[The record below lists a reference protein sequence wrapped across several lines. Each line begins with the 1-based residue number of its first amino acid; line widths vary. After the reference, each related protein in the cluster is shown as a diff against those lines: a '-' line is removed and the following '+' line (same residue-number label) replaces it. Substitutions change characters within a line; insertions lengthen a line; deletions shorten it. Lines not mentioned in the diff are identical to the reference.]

1 MLDLKYILNNKNYI
15 IKKLSTRNYDI
26 SNIEKIVKLIEKR
39 NQLIFKLEKL
49 LAKKNELSQEIGI
62 QKRNKKNPEK
72 LINEVN
78 LLKEEIDKIEL
89 KADKSIN
96 KVNELVLQIPNIPYD
111 DVPIGHSDLD
121 NVVIKEHPTLGRGL
135 VKNVEPHYDIATKLD
150 IIDFSRAVKLAQTRF
165 VLYKKEGAAL
175 IRALENFM
183 LDTHIKNGYEEIMPP
198 HIVNSKMLY
207 GTGQLPKFK
216 EDLFKLESNDL
227 WLIPTAEVPVTN
239 YHYDEILDLSKPKKY
254 VAYTKCFRSEAGSGG
269 RDTRGIIRQHEFHKV
284 ELVKVVKQEDG
295 MTEWEKMVND
305 AKNILELLEIPYREV
320 MLSTGDIGFSSAK
333 TIDLELWI
341 PSEEKYRETSSI
353 SICNDF
359 QARRAKIR
367 YRNDEGK
374 TTYAFTMNGSGLAI
388 DRVMAAILENY
399 QNSDGSISIPKVLIP
414 YMNGLE
420 KIEIKG

>member
-72 LINEVN
+72 LIDEVN

-121 NVVIKEHPTLGRGL
+121 NVVIKEHATLGRGL
-135 VKNVEPHYDIATKLD
+135 VKNVEPHYDIAAKLD

-183 LDTHIKNGYEEIMPP
+183 LDTHIKKGYEEIMPP

-216 EDLFKLESNDL
+216 EDLFKLEGNDL

-399 QNSDGSISIPKVLIP
+399 QNSDGSIDIPKVLIP

>member
-216 EDLFKLESNDL
+216 EDLFKLEGNDL

-399 QNSDGSISIPKVLIP
+399 QNKDGSISIPKVLIP

>member
-78 LLKEEIDKIEL
+78 LLKEEIDQIEL

-216 EDLFKLESNDL
+216 EDLFKLEGNDL

-399 QNSDGSISIPKVLIP
+399 QNKDGSISIPKVLIP

>member
-216 EDLFKLESNDL
+216 EDLFKLEGNDL

-367 YRNDEGK
+367 YRNNEGK

-399 QNSDGSISIPKVLIP
+399 QNKDGSISIPKVLIP

>member
-78 LLKEEIDKIEL
+78 LLKEEIDQIEL

-121 NVVIKEHPTLGRGL
+121 NVVIKEHATLGRGL

-216 EDLFKLESNDL
+216 EDLFKLEGNDL

-399 QNSDGSISIPKVLIP
+399 QNSDGSIIIPKVLIP

>member
-111 DVPIGHSDLD
+111 DVPVGHSDLD
-121 NVVIKEHPTLGRGL
+121 NVVIKEHATLGRGL
-135 VKNVEPHYDIATKLD
+135 VKNVEPHYDIAAKLD

-216 EDLFKLESNDL
+216 EDLFKLEGNDL

-295 MTEWEKMVND
+295 MIEWEKMVND

-399 QNSDGSISIPKVLIP
+399 QNKDGSISIPKVLIP
-414 YMNGLE
+414 YMHGLE

>member
-135 VKNVEPHYDIATKLD
+135 VKNVEPHYDIAAKLD

-183 LDTHIKNGYEEIMPP
+183 LDTHIKKGYEEIMPP

-216 EDLFKLESNDL
+216 EDLFKLEGNDL

-359 QARRAKIR
+359 QTRRAKIR

-399 QNSDGSISIPKVLIP
+399 QNSDGSVSIPKVLIP

>member
-26 SNIEKIVKLIEKR
+26 SNIEKIVNLIEKR

-62 QKRNKKNPEK
+62 QKRNKQNPEK

-121 NVVIKEHPTLGRGL
+121 NVVIKERPTLGRGL

-216 EDLFKLESNDL
+216 EDLFKLEGNDL

-295 MTEWEKMVND
+295 ITEWEKMVND

-399 QNSDGSISIPKVLIP
+399 QNSDGSIDIPKVLIP

>member
-295 MTEWEKMVND
+295 ITEWEKMVND

>member
-121 NVVIKEHPTLGRGL
+121 NVVIKEHATLGRGL
-135 VKNVEPHYDIATKLD
+135 VKNVEPHYDIAAKLD

-216 EDLFKLESNDL
+216 EDLFKLEGNDL

-284 ELVKVVKQEDG
+284 ELVKVVKQEDA

>member
-62 QKRNKKNPEK
+62 QKRNKQNPEK

-165 VLYKKEGAAL
+165 VLYKKQGAAL

-295 MTEWEKMVND
+295 ITEWEKMVND

-414 YMNGLE
+414 YMHGLE

>member
-78 LLKEEIDKIEL
+78 LLKEEIDQIEL

-121 NVVIKEHPTLGRGL
+121 NVVIKEHATLGRGL

-216 EDLFKLESNDL
+216 EDLFKLEGNDL

-367 YRNDEGK
+367 YRNNEGK

>member
-121 NVVIKEHPTLGRGL
+121 NVVIKEHATLGRGL

-216 EDLFKLESNDL
+216 EDLFKLEGNDL

-414 YMNGLE
+414 YVNGLK

>member
-96 KVNELVLQIPNIPYD
+96 KVNELVLQIPNIPYH
-111 DVPIGHSDLD
+111 DVPIGHCDVD
-121 NVVIKEHPTLGRGL
+121 NVVIKNPPTLGRVL
-135 VKNVEPHYDIATKLD
+135 VKNVDPHYDIATKLD

-216 EDLFKLESNDL
+216 EDLFKLEGNDL

>member
-121 NVVIKEHPTLGRGL
+121 NVVIKEHATLGRGL

-216 EDLFKLESNDL
+216 EDLFKLEGNDL

-399 QNSDGSISIPKVLIP
+399 QNSDGSIIIPKVLIP

>member
-216 EDLFKLESNDL
+216 EDLFKLEGNDL

-305 AKNILELLEIPYREV
+305 AKSILELLEIPYREV

-399 QNSDGSISIPKVLIP
+399 QNSDGSIDIPKVLIP

>member
-216 EDLFKLESNDL
+216 EDLFKLEGNDL

-414 YMNGLE
+414 YMHGLE

>member
-216 EDLFKLESNDL
+216 KDLFKLEGNDL

-305 AKNILELLEIPYREV
+305 AKSILELLEIPYREV

-399 QNSDGSISIPKVLIP
+399 QNKDGSISIPKVLIP

>member
-135 VKNVEPHYDIATKLD
+135 VTNVESHYDIATKLD

-216 EDLFKLESNDL
+216 EDLFKLEGNDL

-399 QNSDGSISIPKVLIP
+399 QNSDGSIDIPKVLIP

>member
-121 NVVIKEHPTLGRGL
+121 NVVIKEHSTLGRGL
-135 VKNVEPHYDIATKLD
+135 VKNVEPHYDIAAKLD

-216 EDLFKLESNDL
+216 EDLFKLEGNDL

-284 ELVKVVKQEDG
+284 ELVKVVKQEEG
-295 MTEWEKMVND
+295 MIEWEKMVND
-305 AKNILELLEIPYREV
+305 AKSILELLEIPYREV

-399 QNSDGSISIPKVLIP
+399 QNKDGSISIPKVLIP
-414 YMNGLE
+414 YMIGLE

>member
-121 NVVIKEHPTLGRGL
+121 NVVIKEHATLGRGL
-135 VKNVEPHYDIATKLD
+135 VKNVEPHYDIAAKLD

-216 EDLFKLESNDL
+216 EDLFKLEGNDL

-399 QNSDGSISIPKVLIP
+399 QNNDGSISIPKVLIP
-414 YMNGLE
+414 YMHGLE

>member
-121 NVVIKEHPTLGRGL
+121 NVVIKEHATLGRGL

-183 LDTHIKNGYEEIMPP
+183 LDTNIKNGYEEIMPP

-216 EDLFKLESNDL
+216 EDLFKLEGNDL

-399 QNSDGSISIPKVLIP
+399 QNSDGSIDIPKVLIP

>member
-121 NVVIKEHPTLGRGL
+121 NIVIKEHPTLGRGL

-216 EDLFKLESNDL
+216 EDLFKLEGNDL

>member
-121 NVVIKEHPTLGRGL
+121 NVVMKEHPTLGRGL

-216 EDLFKLESNDL
+216 EDLFKLEGNDL

-320 MLSTGDIGFSSAK
+320 MLSTGDIGFSSSK

-374 TTYAFTMNGSGLAI
+374 TTYAYTMNGSGLAI

>member
-121 NVVIKEHPTLGRGL
+121 NVVIKEHATLGRGL

-216 EDLFKLESNDL
+216 EDLFKLEGNDL

-284 ELVKVVKQEDG
+284 ELVKVVKQEEG
-295 MTEWEKMVND
+295 MIEWEKMVND

>member
-216 EDLFKLESNDL
+216 EDLFKLEGNDL

-284 ELVKVVKQEDG
+284 EIVKVVKQEDG

>member
-96 KVNELVLQIPNIPYD
+96 KVNELVLQIPNSPYD

-135 VKNVEPHYDIATKLD
+135 VKNVEPHYDISTKLD

-216 EDLFKLESNDL
+216 EDLFKLEGNDL

>member
-121 NVVIKEHPTLGRGL
+121 NVVIKEHATLGRGL

-216 EDLFKLESNDL
+216 EDLFKLQDNDL

-295 MTEWEKMVND
+295 MIEWEKMVND

-399 QNSDGSISIPKVLIP
+399 QNKDGSISIPKVLIP

>member
-121 NVVIKEHPTLGRGL
+121 NVVIKEHATLGRGL

-216 EDLFKLESNDL
+216 EDLFKLEGNDL

-414 YMNGLE
+414 YMNGLQ

>member
-183 LDTHIKNGYEEIMPP
+183 LDTHIKNGYEEIMSP

-216 EDLFKLESNDL
+216 EDLFKLEGNDL

-414 YMNGLE
+414 YMNELE

>member
-121 NVVIKEHPTLGRGL
+121 NVVIKEHATLGRGL

-165 VLYKKEGAAL
+165 VLYKKQGAAL

-216 EDLFKLESNDL
+216 EDLFKLEGNDL

>member
-111 DVPIGHSDLD
+111 DVPVGHSDLD

-216 EDLFKLESNDL
+216 EDLFKLEGNDL

-284 ELVKVVKQEDG
+284 ELVKVVKQEEG
-295 MTEWEKMVND
+295 MIEWGKMVND

-399 QNSDGSISIPKVLIP
+399 QNKDGSISIPKVLIP

>member
-216 EDLFKLESNDL
+216 EDLFKLEGNDL

-374 TTYAFTMNGSGLAI
+374 TTYAYTMNGSGLAI

>member
-121 NVVIKEHPTLGRGL
+121 NVVIKEHATLGRGL
-135 VKNVEPHYDIATKLD
+135 VKNVEPHYDIAAKLD

-216 EDLFKLESNDL
+216 EDLFKLEGNDL

-414 YMNGLE
+414 YVNGLE

>member
-135 VKNVEPHYDIATKLD
+135 VKNVEPHYDIAAKLD

-216 EDLFKLESNDL
+216 EDLFKLEGNDL

-414 YMNGLE
+414 YMHGLE

>member
-216 EDLFKLESNDL
+216 EDLFKLEGNDL

-305 AKNILELLEIPYREV
+305 SKNILELLEIPYREV

>member
-216 EDLFKLESNDL
+216 EDLFKLEGNDL

-295 MTEWEKMVND
+295 MIEWEKMVND

>member
-135 VKNVEPHYDIATKLD
+135 VKNVEPHYDIATKLH

-216 EDLFKLESNDL
+216 EDLFKLEGNDL